1 MADRRASYAWFMAT
15 RVAPQVYT
23 GPVVRRKPEEYQQ
36 PSEQRTW
43 MCPSCRNWTMRGA
56 WRYGRCNWCDC
67 PRPPEASTSSAP
79 AAATATRRAR

>member
-43 MCPSCRNWTMRGA
+43 LCANPYCRRWVMHGA
-56 WRYGRCNWCDC
+56 HRWGRCNFCGE
-67 PRPPEASTSSAP
+67 PRP
-79 AAATATRRAR
+79 AAR